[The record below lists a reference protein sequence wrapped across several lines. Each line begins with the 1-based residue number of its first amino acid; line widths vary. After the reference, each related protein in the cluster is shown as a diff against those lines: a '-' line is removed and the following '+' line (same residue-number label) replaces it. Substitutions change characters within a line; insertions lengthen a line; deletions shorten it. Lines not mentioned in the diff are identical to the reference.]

1 MKLESPGFWE
11 FLGALNPLHQIREYL
26 NDRHKRRQDKE
37 YREQAESERL
47 ALENDLIQR
56 QIWEKENSILRDR
69 ISVMGD
75 LGLSEEE
82 IRRLVWTN
90 VSSPLIELGSHQD
103 NRMIEDAE

>member
-1 MKLESPGFWE
+1 MTATGGGMIRNIVSMPRKIS
-11 FLGALNPLHQIREYL
+11 FL
-26 NDRHKRRQDKE
+26 
-37 YREQAESERL
+37 YRTF
-47 ALENDLIQR
+47 LIQR
-56 QIWEKENSILRDR
+56 QVWEKENSILRDR